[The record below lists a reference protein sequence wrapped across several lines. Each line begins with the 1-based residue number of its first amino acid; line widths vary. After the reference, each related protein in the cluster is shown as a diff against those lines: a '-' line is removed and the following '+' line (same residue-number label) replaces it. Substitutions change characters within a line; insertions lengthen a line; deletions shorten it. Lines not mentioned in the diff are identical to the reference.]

1 MTLHFIA
8 KDPETNGDHCPTIWF
23 DDEAQEFVI
32 QGWKAG
38 AELEAK
44 CRKAGP
50 IPDTEAVVR
59 LPARMADAL
68 KEALNVAAGTAA
80 VR

>member
-8 KDPETNGDHCPTIWF
+8 KDPETNGDHCPTVWF
-23 DDEAQEFVI
+23 DDEAQEFVF

-38 AELEAK
+38 PELEAK
-44 CRKAGP
+44 CLESGP
-50 IPDTEAVVR
+50 IPDNEAVVR
-59 LPARMADAL
+59 LPARMADTL
-68 KEALNVAAGTAA
+68 TEVLSAAARTAA

>member
-23 DDEAQEFVI
+23 DDAAQEFVV
-32 QGWKAG
+32 QGWKAD
-38 AELEAK
+38 AVLQAK
-44 CRKAGP
+44 CLESGP
-50 IPDTEAVVR
+50 IPENEAVVR
-59 LPARMADAL
+59 LPVRMTEAL
-68 KEALNVAAGTAA
+68 KEALDVAARAAA

>member
-32 QGWKAG
+32 QGWKAD
-38 AELEAK
+38 AALQAK
-44 CRKAGP
+44 CLEAGP
-50 IPDTEAVVR
+50 IPENEAVVR
-59 LPARMADAL
+59 LPARMSEVM
-68 KEALNVAAGTAA
+68 KEALGVAAAA
-80 VR
+80 PVR

>member
-38 AELEAK
+38 TELEAK
-44 CRKAGP
+44 CREAGP

-59 LPARMADAL
+59 LPARLADAM

>member
-23 DDEAQEFVI
+23 DDVAEEFVV
-32 QGWKAG
+32 QGWKADE
-38 AELEAK
+38 ALQLKCLES
-44 CRKAGP
+44 GP

-59 LPARMADAL
+59 LPARMIDVLRKVIDVADR
-68 KEALNVAAGTAA
+68 AA

>member
-23 DDEAQEFVI
+23 DDTAQEFVI

-38 AELEAK
+38 AELEAR
-44 CRKAGP
+44 CREAGP
-50 IPDTEAVVR
+50 IPATEAVIR

-68 KEALNVAAGTAA
+68 KEALDVAAGTAA

>member
-8 KDPETNGDHCPTIWF
+8 KDPETNGDHCPSVWF
-23 DDEAQEFVI
+23 DDTTQEFVV

-44 CRKAGP
+44 CLESGP

-59 LPARMADAL
+59 LPVRMA
-68 KEALNVAAGTAA
+68 EALREVLDVAAGTA